1 MSSFDGELRI
11 GIDESG
17 KGDYFGPLVIA
28 AVLVGPQDEQF
39 LRDAGVKDSK
49 KLSDASIARIAKDI
63 SGRCAYSVVRIGPQK
78 YNELYDRIK
87 NLNRLL
93 AWGHSRAMENVL
105 DKCPDCRMAISDQF
119 GDETFLKNALMKRG
133 SAVRLV
139 QMPRAEEDTAV
150 AAASIM
156 ARAEFVRAMKALSTE
171 AGIELPKGASSPKVA
186 ETAIEITG
194 RYGQDGL
201 QRYVKMHFKTTR
213 QVLAEAA
220 KKTGEQWHA
229 D

>member
-1 MSSFDGELRI
+1 MSAFDGELRI

-28 AVLVGPQDEQF
+28 AVLVRPEDELF
-39 LRDAGVKDSK
+39 LREAGVKDSK

-63 SGRCAYSVVRIGPQK
+63 SGRCHYSVVRIGPQK
-78 YNELYDRIK
+78 YNELYERIK

-119 GDETFLKNALMKRG
+119 GDEAFLKSALMKKG
-133 SAVRLV
+133 SAIRLV
-139 QMPRAEEDTAV
+139 QMPRAEEDAAV

-156 ARAEFVRAMKALSTE
+156 ARAEFVRAMKALSGE
-171 AGIELPKGASSPKVA
+171 AGIDLPKGASSPKVA
-186 ETAIEITG
+186 ETAIDLTR
-194 RYGQDGL
+194 RYGQEGL
-201 QRYVKMHFKTTR
+201 ARFVKLHFKTTK

-220 KKTGEQWHA
+220 QKAGE
-229 D
+229 